1 MKVAYMD
8 LPIVSEDILAQNHS
22 ESNPILD
29 EHNPSQTLL
38 KVEPNLLSNLLASK
52 KLTSTETRWENYLEN
67 LPQISQGKFNTE
79 YIALIKKVRNQ
90 LHNFLG
96 YPILPPDVVEGEEG
110 GLQLTWEKEHYL
122 LTVDLISSENIEW
135 FFKDRN
141 TSNFWGAE
149 EIAVS
154 DFPPAELLKKLII
167 WK

>member
-1 MKVAYMD
+1 MKVAYAD
-8 LPIVSEDILAQNHS
+8 LPILPEDLLAQNHS

-38 KVEPNLLSNLLASK
+38 KVEPNLLSRLHTSK

-67 LPQISQGKFNTE
+67 LPRISQGKFDKE
-79 YIALIKKVRNQ
+79 YVTLVKKVRSQ

-96 YPILPPDVVEGEEG
+96 YPILPPDVAEGEDG

-122 LTVDLISSENIEW
+122 LTVDLISSENTEW
-135 FFKDRN
+135 FFKNRN
-141 TSNFWGAE
+141 TGEFGGAE

-154 DFPPAELLKKLII
+154 DFPPAELLKKLIV